1 MRTILTSTILAIAF
15 TAGLARAAAAQ
26 NPYTIEHPALVPDS
40 GSTEVTDPA
49 GSSKEL
55 GPINASSTK
64 LGVIHTAPVP
74 MLGQTNPNAQVDLNT
89 VWTQSQTTADGHVWY
104 YFGWSRDS
112 ANGSGF
118 ISIEIQKAKSTC
130 DYTSEQTLLACNP
143 WAGRSAGDFILLWD
157 QQGSSRD
164 IYIRTFVQSGS
175 QLVLGTAVK
184 LDANKAIAEYS
195 ASGFQGEAAVDL
207 TAAGVFPVGACLN
220 FANTIPGTVTGN
232 SDTAD
237 YKDAVIAQF
246 PAVSN
251 CGTVKVKK
259 LTDPAG
265 LTGPAP
271 NYFPYTLARTN
282 NDDIKYDGT
291 KSINGTLQAD
301 GSNAEYFEL
310 ISGTNY
316 TLAEGAVASPWQL
329 VSITCVLKAVGGD
342 VSAGSAATGF
352 KVDASRVTECTIVN
366 RLNQGSL
373 KVIKHVINDNGGTAG
388 ASDFTMFVGN
398 SGNLSFAGSE
408 LGVTTTLPAGTTFNV
423 TEGLNQWSGLYT
435 STIGDATLGPDCSGS
450 IVTGVQKVCYITN
463 DDKAPSLTLNKI
475 VVNNNGGT
483 KSESAWTLTAN
494 GGGAGTLSGPGA
506 AGSADVVSGA
516 TFKTGTYALSE
527 ALAVSEPNNGGYQ
540 ASAWVCTGTGTQ
552 SGSSITLGLNQ
563 SAVCTIT
570 NDDLPAQPTIGTA
583 QHVIL
588 HDQANIAGIRRG
600 GTEPILVNFYL
611 YGTLAACNA
620 DTNKN
625 GTGALGSNVNRP
637 VVFANPSATSGVA
650 TTDTGVSV
658 TPAVAT
664 TYFWRVTSADPANNY
679 NARFS
684 SDCTESAAITLAGS

>member
-1 MRTILTSTILAIAF
+1 MRTIFTSTILASVL
-15 TAGLARAAAAQ
+15 TVGLPGGAAAQ
-26 NPYTIEHPALVPDS
+26 NPYSIEHPAIVPDA
-40 GSTEVTDPA
+40 GSTEVTDPS

-64 LGVIHTAPVP
+64 LGVIHTAAVP
-74 MLGQTNPNAQVDLNT
+74 MLGQTNPNAQVDLNAI
-89 VWTQSQTTADGHVWY
+89 WTQTQTVGGHVWY

-130 DYTSEQTLLACNP
+130 DYTSDQTIGLCNP

-164 IYIRTFVQSGS
+164 IYIRTFQQSGN

-184 LDANKAIAEYS
+184 LDASKAVAEYS
-195 ASGFQGEAAVDL
+195 ATGFQGEAAVDL
-207 TAAGVFPVGACLN
+207 TAAGVFPDAACVS

-246 PAVSN
+246 PSVSN
-251 CGTVKVKK
+251 CGTLKVKK
-259 LTDPAG
+259 STDPIDQ
-265 LTGPAP
+265 TGPP
-271 NYFPYTLARTN
+271 PDYFPYTVARTN
-282 NDDIKYDGT
+282 NDDLKYDGT

-301 GSNAEYFEL
+301 GSNAEYVGL
-310 ISGTNY
+310 IDGTNF
-316 TLAEGAVASPWQL
+316 TLAEGSVASPWQL
-329 VSITCVLKAVGGD
+329 VSITCVLHAPSGD
-342 VSAGSAATGF
+342 VSAGPSTGF
-352 KVDASRVTECTIVN
+352 QVKASQVTECTILN

-373 KVIKHVINDNGGTAG
+373 KIIKHVINDNGGTAV

-398 SGNLSFAGSE
+398 AGNLSFNGSE
-408 LGVTTTLPAGTTFNV
+408 SGVTTTLPAGTTFNV
-423 TEGLNQWSGLYT
+423 SEGMNQWAGLYS

-450 IVTGVQKVCYITN
+450 IVTGLTKTCYITN
-463 DDKAPSLTLNKI
+463 DDKAPSLTLNKV
-475 VVNNNGGT
+475 VVNDNGGT
-483 KSESAWTLTAN
+483 KLESAWTLTAN
-494 GGGAGTLSGPGA
+494 GGAAGSLSGPGA
-506 AGSADVVSGA
+506 AGNADVVSGP
-516 TFKTGTYALSE
+516 TFKAGTYALSE
-527 ALAVSEPNNGGYQ
+527 ALSPPDANNGGYQ

-570 NDDLPAQPTIGTA
+570 NDDKPAQPTIGTA

-588 HDQANIAGIRRG
+588 HDQANIAGVRRG

-611 YGTLAACNA
+611 YATLAACNA

-625 GTGALGSNVNRP
+625 GTGSIGSNTNRP
-637 VVFANPSATSGVA
+637 IIFADGTVTSGVA

-658 TPAVAT
+658 SPAVAT
-664 TYFWRVTSADPANNY
+664 TYFWRVTSANPANNR
-679 NARFS
+679 NAQFS
-684 SDCTESAAITLAGS
+684 SDCTESAAITLSGS